1 MAVRWTPHAAWFFE
15 RDRPSTR
22 APGEMIFAAAFAR
35 TKRVSRFPRHAFLP
49 TNIMPKIYNDTI
61 HSWLTPAYQNRDI

>member
-1 MAVRWTPHAAWFFE
+1 MQHGFSSATDLLRE
-15 RDRPSTR
+15 PS
-22 APGEMIFAAAFAR
+22 GEMIFAAAFAR